1 MVRNTINPWDPD
13 PTARMRDPDPTT
25 RIWDPDP
32 TREPQGRKSFGGAS
46 QDHRRREPSKR
57 DEPIRGAGDDH
68 RRREPPGRDEPK
80 GGKKPRGKGG

>member
-46 QDHRRREPSKR
+46 QDHRR
-57 DEPIRGAGDDH
+57 
-68 RRREPPGRDEPK
+68 EPPKRDEPK
-80 GGKKPRGKGG
+80 GGKKPRGKGGAGR